1 MLSTN
6 QPLVHM
12 TQALT
17 KAEELSVLRRLAE
30 QLGPHS
36 YLGPWLQDALPYLS
50 DSLRSDIHPISA
62 LQLHQQAT
70 DDRVQ
75 GLLPMQQAQIE
86 ARELLD
92 SARQKADVLLQQ
104 ATADAERITSR
115 AWKAIRLA
123 MKELNA

>member
-1 MLSTN
+1 VLSTN

-17 KAEELSVLRRLAE
+17 KADELSALRRLAE

-62 LQLHQQAT
+62 RQLHQQAT
-70 DDRVQ
+70 ADRVL
-75 GLLPMQQAQIE
+75 GLMTKQQAQTE

-92 SARQKADVLLQQ
+92 SARDKADVLLQQ
-104 ATADAERITSR
+104 AIADAERITSR
-115 AWKAIRLA
+115 AWQAIRLA
-123 MKELNA
+123 MKELEA

>member
-1 MLSTN
+1 
-6 QPLVHM
+6 M

-17 KAEELSVLRRLAE
+17 KANELSALSRLAE

-50 DSLRSDIHPISA
+50 DSLRSDIYPISA
-62 LQLHQQAT
+62 RQLHQQAT
-70 DDRVQ
+70 ADRV
-75 GLLPMQQAQIE
+75 LSLMTMQQAQIE

-92 SARQKADVLLQQ
+92 SARQKSDELLRQ

-115 AWKAIRLA
+115 AWQSIRLA
-123 MKELNA
+123 MKELEA

>member
-1 MLSTN
+1 
-6 QPLVHM
+6 M
-12 TQALT
+12 TQALP
-17 KAEELSVLRRLAE
+17 KAEELSALRRLAE

-50 DSLRSDIHPISA
+50 DSLRSDINPISA
-62 LQLHQQAT
+62 LQLYQEAA

-75 GLLPMQQAQIE
+75 GLLTRQQAQIE

-104 ATADAERITSR
+104 ALADAERITSC
-115 AWKAIRLA
+115 AWQAIRLA
-123 MKELNA
+123 MKELEV

>member
-1 MLSTN
+1 
-6 QPLVHM
+6 M

-17 KAEELSVLRRLAE
+17 KADELSEVSRLAE

-62 LQLHQQAT
+62 LELHQQANA
-70 DDRVQ
+70 DRVLGQ
-75 GLLPMQQAQIE
+75 ITKQQAQTE

-92 SARQKADVLLQQ
+92 SARQKADALLRQ

-115 AWKAIRLA
+115 VWQAIRLA
-123 MKELNA
+123 MKELEA

>member
-1 MLSTN
+1 
-6 QPLVHM
+6 M
-12 TQALT
+12 TQTLT
-17 KAEELSVLRRLAE
+17 KADELSALRRLAE

-70 DDRVQ
+70 ADRVL
-75 GLLPMQQAQIE
+75 GLMTMQQAQTE

-92 SARQKADVLLQQ
+92 SARHKAYELHQE
-104 ATADAERITSR
+104 ATAEAERITGN
-115 AWKAIRLA
+115 AWQALRHA
-123 MKELNA
+123 MKSLEA

>member
-1 MLSTN
+1 
-6 QPLVHM
+6 M

-17 KAEELSVLRRLAE
+17 KAEELSALRRLSE
-30 QLGPHS
+30 QLGPNS

-50 DSLRSDIHPISA
+50 NSLRSDIHPISA

-75 GLLPMQQAQIE
+75 GLLTMQQAQIE

-115 AWKAIRLA
+115 AWQAIRLA
-123 MKELNA
+123 MKELEA

>member
-1 MLSTN
+1 MRQT
-6 QPLVHM
+6 
-12 TQALT
+12 LT
-17 KAEELSVLRRLAE
+17 KADELSALRRLAE

-70 DDRVQ
+70 ADRVL
-75 GLLPMQQAQIE
+75 GLMTMQQAQTE
-86 ARELLD
+86 ARELRD
-92 SARQKADVLLQQ
+92 SAREKADVLLQQ

-115 AWKAIRLA
+115 AWQAIRLA
-123 MKELNA
+123 MKELEA

>member
-1 MLSTN
+1 
-6 QPLVHM
+6 M

-17 KAEELSVLRRLAE
+17 KADELSALRRLAE

-62 LQLHQQAT
+62 RQLHQQAT
-70 DDRVQ
+70 ADRVL
-75 GLLPMQQAQIE
+75 GLMTMQQAQTE

-92 SARQKADVLLQQ
+92 SARHKADVLLQQ
-104 ATADAERITSR
+104 ASAEAERITGS
-115 AWKAIRLA
+115 AWQALRHA
-123 MKELNA
+123 MKSLEA

>member
-1 MLSTN
+1 
-6 QPLVHM
+6 M

-17 KAEELSVLRRLAE
+17 KADELSALRLLAE

-50 DSLRSDIHPISA
+50 DSLRSDIYPISA
-62 LQLHQQAT
+62 RQLHQQAT
-70 DDRVQ
+70 ADRVL
-75 GLLPMQQAQIE
+75 GLMTMQQAQIE

-92 SARQKADVLLQQ
+92 SARDKADVLLQQ

-115 AWKAIRLA
+115 AWQAIRLA
-123 MKELNA
+123 MKELEA